1 MGKFR
6 EIFSNRW
13 VKFSI
18 ATALYLITFV
28 LWTGN
33 LWLLLG
39 VPVIYDVYISKFMYR
54 LFWRRH
60 KEMKHGN
67 KSYKFTAEWVEAIV
81 FATVVATLVRIFLF
95 EMYQIPTSSMEK
107 SLLVGDYLCVSKVAY
122 GPKMPNTPVAF
133 PFVHH
138 TMPFSA
144 TKKSFSEIIKWPYHR
159 LAGWGRVKRGD
170 AVVFNFPAGDTV
182 ILERQSETYYD
193 VLRDYQST
201 YGDKEGRQMLFDQYT
216 VMARP
221 VDKRENYIKRAIGM
235 PGDSLK
241 VVHGEVFING
251 KQIEPI
257 EGRQF
262 VYFIKTNGTPIGERY
277 LEQMGIARDDVN
289 YNQMAQ
295 VYTMPLTEENVGK
308 VEALPNVEAVVKYEA
323 EGADAGVYPQN
334 PVLEWNQD
342 NYGSIW
348 IPAKGATVKLT
359 PENLIMY
366 RRPIEI
372 YEGNKVETVGNEVFI
387 NGKKADTYTFNM
399 DYYFMMGDNRHN
411 SADSRFW
418 GFVPEDHV
426 VGKASFVWLSLDKDK
441 SFPSNIRWS
450 RIFKGVK

>member
-1 MGKFR
+1 MGKFC

-18 ATALYLITFV
+18 ATALYLIIFV

-159 LAGWGRVKRGD
+159 LAGWGKVKRGD

-262 VYFIKTNGTPIGERY
+262 IYFIKTNGTPIGERY

-323 EGADAGVYPQN
+323 EGADSGVYPQN
-334 PVLEWNQD
+334 PALEWNQD

-372 YEGNKVETVGNEVFI
+372 YEGNKVETVGDEVFI